1 MRPAPW
7 IVLAALLAAAPAGAQ
22 PPPPP
27 PPLQPLPAPPQP
39 AGNPVTPAKAM
50 LGKALFW
57 DEQLSSTSTV
67 ACGTCH
73 RAGSGGSDPR
83 SSLPNAANAT
93 NPGPD
98 GVFGTPD
105 DIVGS
110 PGVVLNDATGAYLW
124 SGTFGARV
132 QVTPRLAPA
141 HINAAYGPQ
150 LFWDGRASGTFVDP
164 LTGATVLAAGAAL
177 ESQAAGPPVADVEMA
192 HTGRDWLQVALRVAA
207 SAPLALAANLPAD
220 LAAFLDGRDYPAL
233 FADAFGSAD
242 VTPSRIVM
250 AIASYERTLVSNR
263 TPFDSTIVGTA
274 VLTPQENAGR
284 QLFGQ
289 LPCASCHAGA
299 LMSDNQ
305 FHYIGVRPAAED
317 AGRMIVTHL
326 QQDQGA
332 MKTPSLRNVQLRRS
346 YMHDGRFHTLAEVV
360 AFYNRGGDFNAPNKD
375 PRIVPLNLTP
385 QQQASLVAFLS
396 RPLVDPRV
404 AAESAPFDRPTLFTE
419 SGFAPQLVDGGVA
432 GALGVP
438 QAVALEPALAGNP
451 RFTVAVAGAPSGAEA
466 ILVVDDTI
474 PAPGAAPTTG
484 SFARRRA
491 DDGHAR
497 RGFGHAR
504 DSRRGRAQAVRTM
517 VRRGRVGAGRRGV
530 VGGVPLPGVRSA
542 RNGARRRR
550 ARGPRGRAAP
560 ARVPESVHRGDD
572 PALRAVGRDAR
583 RARRLRRLRPPAE
596 AARFARDRGSRQLLG
611 RLGRHRRRRT
621 PRARGRLL
629 LSTRDRAGRPDRA
642 RGEDPVMRFALVLF
656 LVPGLALAQ
665 PPERPHGPPPME
677 RFEALKLTDTQ
688 KTKIEALHDAERR
701 KTIRLDADVRIAE
714 MDSRTRSTR
723 GATSRPWSIA
733 SPTCAGRCSPPAS
746 RPGSRCARS

>member
-1 MRPAPW
+1 MRPASW

-27 PPLQPLPAPPQP
+27 PLQPLPPPPQP

-57 DEQLSSTSTV
+57 DEQLSSTGTV

-73 RAGSGGSDPR
+73 RPSSGGSDPR

-150 LFWDGRASGTFVDP
+150 LFWDGRAAGTFVDP
-164 LTGATVLAAGAAL
+164 VSGATVLAAGAAL

-192 HTGRDWLQVALRVAA
+192 HTGRDWLQVALRIA
-207 SAPLALAANLPAD
+207 SSSPLALAQNLPAD
-220 LAAFLDGRDYPAL
+220 LAAFLGGRNYSAL

-242 VTPSRIVM
+242 VTPARIVM

-263 TPFDSTIVGTA
+263 TPFDSTIVGAA

-317 AGRMIVTHL
+317 QGRMIVTHL
-326 QQDQGA
+326 QQDEGA
-332 MKTPSLRNVQLRRS
+332 MKTPSLRNVALRRS

-419 SGFAPQLVDGGVA
+419 SGFAAQLIDGGTA

-451 RFTVAVAGAPSGAEA
+451 RFTVAIAGAPAGAEA
-466 ILVVDDTI
+466 VLVVDDTI
-474 PAPGAAPTTG
+474 PALGAAPTTG
-484 SFARRRA
+484 SFAR
-491 DDGHAR
+491 
-497 RGFGHAR
+497 
-504 DSRRGRAQAVRTM
+504 VERTT
-517 VRRGRVGAGRRGV
+517 GAHGEASATLAIPDEAGRRLYGRWYV
-530 VGGVPLPGVRSA
+530 ADASAPGGVASSA
-542 RNGARRRR
+542 AFRFQVF
-550 ARGPRGRAAP
+550 GPHGTVPAVAVPAAP
-560 ARVPESVHRGDD
+560 AVARLQPAFPNPFTAGTTLRYELSGATRVE
-572 PALRAVGRDAR
+572 LAVYDV
-583 RARRLRRLRPPAE
+583 
-596 AARFARDRGSRQLLG
+596 SG
-611 RLGRHRRRRT
+611 RL
-621 PRARGRLL
+621 
-629 LSTRDRAGRPDRA
+629 
-642 RGEDPVMRFALVLF
+642 
-656 LVPGLALAQ
+656 
-665 PPERPHGPPPME
+665 
-677 RFEALKLTDTQ
+677 Q
-688 KTKIEALHDAERR
+688 K
-701 KTIRLDADVRIAE
+701 RLDARAIAVPGSYSVAWDGTDDDGRRVPAGVYFYRLVTAEGAQTARVVRIQ
-714 MDSRTRSTR
+714 
-723 GATSRPWSIA
+723 
-733 SPTCAGRCSPPAS
+733 
-746 RPGSRCARS
+746 